1 MMKKKKV
8 TNDWEFFFRINGNTK
23 EKDWVYIEVK
33 DKRFFTQTENPEK
46 FELKID
52 IYCNILE
59 QIRNY
64 KNISS
69 SNLYLLYKGKELD
82 EFDYY
87 YQIYEDNFFGKKIV
101 LELYEFDGC
110 GSMKLTIKTMT
121 GKNMTLYV
129 EPNDIIF
136 TVKLRIRK
144 REGIKM
150 KIGDLRLIFAGKQLG
165 DYRTLTDYNISH
177 ESLLHLNLRLRG

>member
-101 LELYEFDGC
+101 LKLYDFNEHGGMELIIIT
-110 GSMKLTIKTMT
+110 LA
-121 GKNMTLYV
+121 GKNIKLYV
-129 EPNDIIF
+129 EPND
-136 TVKLRIRK
+136 TVFNIKLRIQK
-144 REGIKM
+144 KEGIPIKQQ
-150 KIGDLRLIFAGKQLG
+150 RLVFSGIQLE
-165 DYRTLTDYNISH
+165 DYKTLTDYKIAY
-177 ESLLHLNLRLRG
+177 ESTLHLILRLRG